1 MSEVIVRFAPSPTG
15 YLHIGGARTALFNWA
30 YARGRGGRFILRIED
45 TDGERSSK
53 AHSQAIMDSLLWLGL
68 AWDGETVYQSQ
79 SIARHQEIA
88 RRLVDEG
95 HAYYCD
101 CTKERLETLRAKQK
115 EIGGFWG
122 YDRHCRGKGLSPSP
136 DAVIRLKTPDVG
148 KIEFTDSVFGTMT
161 INNSSLDDQVI
172 LRADGKP
179 TYNLANV
186 ADDIDMGITYV
197 IRGDDHI
204 MNTYR
209 QLHLYSSLNN
219 QPPQFAHFPMI
230 LGAVEKGGE
239 LHYERLSKRNTAVD
253 VRFYREQGFLP
264 EAMVNYLARLSWS
277 CGDMEFFGADVL
289 VKHFDFPAGQYSPAR
304 FDMDKLK
311 WLNRE
316 HLKTMPPAALRKAAQ
331 LEDNISDAV
340 LNLLAPRCETLKDVQ
355 QQSLI
360 FINQPTVD
368 NDLLNEHLSGQNRPA
383 FDDLLDSLSALQDW
397 DSPTLKQEIK
407 KAAKAHGLRFAA
419 LGMPLRVLLTGKTE
433 SPDIAEVAAVLG
445 RKESLRRLSCHS
457 CEGWNP
463 AQT

>member
-1 MSEVIVRFAPSPTG
+1 
-15 YLHIGGARTALFNWA
+15 
-30 YARGRGGRFILRIED
+30 
-45 TDGERSSK
+45 
-53 AHSQAIMDSLLWLGL
+53 
-68 AWDGETVYQSQ
+68 
-79 SIARHQEIA
+79 
-88 RRLVDEG
+88 
-95 HAYYCD
+95 
-101 CTKERLETLRAKQK
+101 
-115 EIGGFWG
+115 
-122 YDRHCRGKGLSPSP
+122 
-136 DAVIRLKTPDVG
+136 
-148 KIEFTDSVFGTMT
+148 MT

-253 VRFYREQGFLP
+253 VRFIGSKGFCRKPWLIIW
-264 EAMVNYLARLSWS
+264 RGLSWS

-304 FDMDKLK
+304 FDMDNLK